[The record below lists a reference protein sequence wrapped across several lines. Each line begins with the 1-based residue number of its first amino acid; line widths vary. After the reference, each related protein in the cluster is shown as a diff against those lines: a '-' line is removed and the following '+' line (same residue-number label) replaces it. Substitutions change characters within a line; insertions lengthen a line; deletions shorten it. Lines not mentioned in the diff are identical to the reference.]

1 MNFLSV
7 KEQRNR
13 DFYCYKMIFLPIECS
28 VKKVYFSNNFGFCK
42 YSGIVGMTELCTAIV
57 SFSPLVFSKI
67 QSVNVCAH
75 LENRNLYLVLVFHL

>member
-7 KEQRNR
+7 KKQRNR

-42 YSGIVGMTELCTAIV
+42 YCGIVGMTELCTAIV
-57 SFSPLVFSKI
+57 SFPPLVFSKI
-67 QSVNVCAH
+67 QSVNMCVH
-75 LENRNLYLVLVFHL
+75 IRRTGIYIFV